1 MWPILTPLF
10 IVFGIMLTGFVVQKS
25 RILPIDTD
33 NVLNQYVYYIA
44 FPAIMLIVLAETP
57 IEQIANWG
65 FIAGYGVAMTIIY
78 LLTTLLSLWRD
89 KSKLDIAA
97 IRSLN
102 TTFGNT
108 SFIGIPLMMMLYP
121 GDQLALA
128 AAAIASLLSVTVF
141 AIVLAQLALYQGQTQ
156 SALKTVTLALLQNP
170 IIIGSLIGV
179 GISASHIELYSPIG
193 GIIRQFGMTSSPCA
207 LFAIG
212 MVLCKANQQQGR
224 NANHKS
230 STATELAML
239 NLFKLLLQPLVVYLL
254 FKAFGVSNEL
264 LKMGVIL
271 AALPTAASVYLLS
284 HRYQVNATV
293 SAQNISL
300 GIVLSFA
307 VLPLLDQLL

>member
-1 MWPILTPLF
+1 MLPILSPLF
-10 IVFGIMLTGFVVQKS
+10 IVFGIMLSGFVVQKA
-25 RILPIDTD
+25 RILPQETD

-57 IEQIANWG
+57 IEQITDWG
-65 FIAGYGVAMTIIY
+65 FIAGYSLAMTIIY
-78 LLTTLLSLWRD
+78 LLTMGISLWRD
-89 KSKLDIAA
+89 KKRDLAA
-97 IRSLN
+97 IRALN

-121 GDQLALA
+121 NNQLALA

-141 AIVLAQLALYQGQTQ
+141 AIVLAQLALYQGQTD
-156 SALKTVTLALLQNP
+156 SALKTVALALLQNP

-179 GISASHIELYSPIG
+179 AISAAQISLYSPIS

-224 NANHKS
+224 NAPRKL
-230 STATELAML
+230 STGAELTLL
-239 NLFKLLLQPLVVYLL
+239 NLLKLVLQPLFAYLL
-254 FKAFGVSNEL
+254 CKAFGVEGPL
-264 LKMGVIL
+264 LKMAVLL
-271 AALPTAASVYLLS
+271 AALPTAASVYLLA
-284 HRYQVNATV
+284 HRFQTNATV

-307 VLPLLDQLL
+307 VLPLLDHLL